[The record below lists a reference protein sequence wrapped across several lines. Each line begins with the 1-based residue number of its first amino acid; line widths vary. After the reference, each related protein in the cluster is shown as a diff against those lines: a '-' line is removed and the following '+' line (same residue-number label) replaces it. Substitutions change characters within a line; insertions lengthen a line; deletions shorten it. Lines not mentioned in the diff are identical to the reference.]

1 MLVEG
6 ARSPDNRGGK
16 MPKLKTHRGLAKRV
30 KKTAS
35 GKIKRAR
42 AFHSHLLSSK
52 SPKRKRNLSQ
62 TVMLHPTNEKV
73 LKKLVPYL

>member
-1 MLVEG
+1 
-6 ARSPDNRGGK
+6 

-30 KKTAS
+30 KITAQ

-52 SPKRKRNLSQ
+52 SPKRKRNLSRGTIVHSTQ
-62 TVMLHPTNEKV
+62 EKTI
-73 LKKLVPYL
+73 KSLVPYA